1 MSSSTTPN
9 TKQESPKETMS
20 RQAWHILSQQMT
32 HAINCTEHKTSCV
45 SFTELSHAE
54 LMAHIDAYVV
64 DIVKAEV
71 NKSLDE
77 LIKSSTE
84 EIPMSSG
91 DNIPFVRVS
100 AIERVRK
107 EINDAR

>member
-1 MSSSTTPN
+1 MTPTTPN
-9 TKQESPKETMS
+9 TKQELREKLS
-20 RQAWHILSQQMT
+20 RVRSLSNFPDKSVFKSATVEAWSAEI
-32 HAINCTEHKTSCV
+32 E
-45 SFTELSHAE
+45 EL
-54 LMAHIDAYVV
+54 LTDT
-64 DIVKAEV
+64 VKAEV

-100 AIERVRK
+100 AIEQVRK
-107 EINDAR
+107 DFK